1 LCQCHQHPCKLCHR
15 KSPEGNNYKIQYA
28 CFESFPFRQKFF
40 LFSSARPRDFD
51 GMLGTGLPMSMY
63 TMKTPI
69 DMWRFNVPQLKEFF
83 TFSVKDI
90 SIKLFYLYQRLQ
102 CTDYYFF
109 KLSLFSLFIYCLDI
123 CLLSDRQGVPKTSIY
138 SVVLLAFPYYNY
150 L

>member
-1 LCQCHQHPCKLCHR
+1 M
-15 KSPEGNNYKIQYA
+15 SPEVTGRQQLQNQI
-28 CFESFPFRQKFF
+28 CLFRIISFPSKVF

-51 GMLGTGLPMSMY
+51 GMLDTGLPVSMY
-63 TMKTPI
+63 TTKTPI

-83 TFSVKDI
+83 AFSVKDI

-109 KLSLFSLFIYCLDI
+109 KLRLFSLFIYSLDI
-123 CLLSDRQGVPKTSIY
+123 CLLSDRQEVPKTSIY
-138 SVVLLAFPYYNY
+138 SAVLLAFPYYNY